1 MKDDWILVLQVII
14 KYHFRPSVQEGFL
27 SRSLAISFFYLE
39 FEGYAGDYRE
49 KFGKFSLTNGEQKG
63 IPIGD
68 DDTEELRLKGMK
80 CLVGQLG
87 VQKKVNKEAFKT
99 LLTRIWKLVGRIV
112 FKEIRKNLW
121 LFEFSEEGD
130 RNRR

>member
-14 KYHFRPSVQEGFL
+14 KYRFRPLVQEGFL
-27 SRSLAISFFYLE
+27 SQSLAISFFYLG
-39 FEGYAGDYRE
+39 FEGYAGDYEER
-49 KFGKFSLTNGEQKG
+49 FGKFSLTNGEQKG
-63 IPIGD
+63 IPIGY
-68 DDTEELRLKGMK
+68 DDTKELRLKGTK

-112 FKEIRKNLW
+112 FKEIRENLW

-130 RNRR
+130 RNRS